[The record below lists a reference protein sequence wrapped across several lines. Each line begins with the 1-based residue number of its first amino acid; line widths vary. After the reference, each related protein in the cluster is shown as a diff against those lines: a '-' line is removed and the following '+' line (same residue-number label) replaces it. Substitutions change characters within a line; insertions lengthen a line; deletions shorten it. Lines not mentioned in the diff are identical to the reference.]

1 MVVCLSYGGD
11 LWSIFIYSQQQIWRA
26 EFYPSF
32 FLPYRIG
39 CLLGHGGYV
48 SLLAKPKNSKS
59 KMKLNIFLT
68 ILIALTNVSFSSGL
82 SIENR
87 NLLLQLDSNFGWR
100 KIESTYDNI
109 SISIKEISSS
119 NLNAIKVEK
128 IVDLEPELITK
139 TIMDV
144 ENYDGILS
152 NNNSLQSRVIRRSTT
167 GLIGYQHIKI
177 DIPLFD
183 DREYFF
189 QMNHSGFGDYDSNT
203 LCHWVLLDANPIND
217 INGVIKGATY
227 LSFGAGIW
235 KAEATSSNKYKI
247 SYRLYID
254 PGGSIPNFL
263 IDMINKQ
270 SIVGLFRDI
279 EVEVIAKSEIGI

>member
-1 MVVCLSYGGD
+1 
-11 LWSIFIYSQQQIWRA
+11 
-26 EFYPSF
+26 
-32 FLPYRIG
+32 
-39 CLLGHGGYV
+39 
-48 SLLAKPKNSKS
+48 
-59 KMKLNIFLT
+59 MKLNIFLT
-68 ILIALTNVSFSSGL
+68 MLIILTNVGFSSEL

-87 NLLLQLDSNFGWR
+87 NLLLLLDSDFGWR
-100 KIESTYDNI
+100 KIENTYDNI
-109 SISIKEISSS
+109 SISIKELPSS

-128 IVDLEPELITK
+128 IVDLKPELITK

-152 NNNSLQSRVIRRSTT
+152 NTNSLQSRVIRRSTT

-189 QMNHSGFGDYDSNT
+189 QMNQSGFEDHDSNT
-203 LCHWVLLDANPIND
+203 LCHWVLLDATPTND

-235 KAEATSSNKYKI
+235 KAEATPSNQYKI

-270 SIVGLFRDI
+270 SIVGLFRDV
-279 EVEVIAKSEIGI
+279 EVEVIAKSETGI

>member
-1 MVVCLSYGGD
+1 
-11 LWSIFIYSQQQIWRA
+11 
-26 EFYPSF
+26 
-32 FLPYRIG
+32 
-39 CLLGHGGYV
+39 
-48 SLLAKPKNSKS
+48 
-59 KMKLNIFLT
+59 
-68 ILIALTNVSFSSGL
+68 
-82 SIENR
+82 
-87 NLLLQLDSNFGWR
+87 
-100 KIESTYDNI
+100 
-109 SISIKEISSS
+109 
-119 NLNAIKVEK
+119 
-128 IVDLEPELITK
+128 
-139 TIMDV
+139 MDV

-152 NNNSLQSRVIRRSTT
+152 NNNSLQSRVIRRSKT
-167 GLIGYQHIKI
+167 GLIGYQYIKI

-189 QMNHSGFGDYDSNT
+189 QMNHSEFGDYDSNT
-203 LCHWVLLDANPIND
+203 LCHWVILDANPIND
-217 INGVIKGATY
+217 INGIIKGATY

-235 KAEATSSNKYKI
+235 KAEATSSNKHKI